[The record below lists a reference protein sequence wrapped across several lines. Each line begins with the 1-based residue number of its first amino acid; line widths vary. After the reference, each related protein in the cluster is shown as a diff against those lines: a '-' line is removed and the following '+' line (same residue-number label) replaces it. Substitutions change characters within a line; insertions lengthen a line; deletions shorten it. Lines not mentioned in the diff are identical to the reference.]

1 MAGGPGLRTSAKR
14 VCAWAPKAREF
25 LEAHPE
31 METLAGNDDTFLEK
45 GEGRGIPMPSAGLR
59 GFRMLHNKKI
69 HG

>member
-14 VCAWAPKAREF
+14 VCAWVPKA

-45 GEGRGIPMPSAGLR
+45 G
-59 GFRMLHNKKI
+59 
-69 HG
+69 

>member
-14 VCAWAPKAREF
+14 VCAWVPKALDF

-45 GEGRGIPMPSAGLR
+45 G
-59 GFRMLHNKKI
+59 
-69 HG
+69 